1 MHPILPRRDRM
12 GSRVERVTFTWQQ
25 GKVVDRVAGASNFV
39 PHGGSGA
46 LLCYATIPVAS
57 PGVAR
62 LEMHGCR

>member
-1 MHPILPRRDRM
+1 M
-12 GSRVERVTFTWQQ
+12 ERVTFTWQQ
-25 GKVVDRVAGASNFV
+25 GKLVDLVAAGDGASDFA
-39 PHGGSGA
+39 PDGGSGA